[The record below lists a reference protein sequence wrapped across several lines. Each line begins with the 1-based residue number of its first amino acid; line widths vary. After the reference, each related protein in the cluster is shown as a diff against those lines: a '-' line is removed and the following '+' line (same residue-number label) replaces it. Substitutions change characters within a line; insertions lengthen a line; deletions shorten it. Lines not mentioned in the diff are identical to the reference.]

1 MHETYEHNAFDWR
14 KGTPLMSYP
23 VESWFIKT
31 TAVKDRMVELNKTI
45 NWKPSR
51 NRKVWYLVREYRGLG
66 HNKTTVLGYTS
77 TYLAKDKNPD
87 VFECIGS
94 VSELKMKAGIHRYRN
109 RPTSPSH

>member
-1 MHETYEHNAFDWR
+1 MFRHETYEHNYPFDWR

-51 NRKVWYLVREYRGLG
+51 NRKVWYLVRE
-66 HNKTTVLGYTS
+66 
-77 TYLAKDKNPD
+77 
-87 VFECIGS
+87 
-94 VSELKMKAGIHRYRN
+94 
-109 RPTSPSH
+109 